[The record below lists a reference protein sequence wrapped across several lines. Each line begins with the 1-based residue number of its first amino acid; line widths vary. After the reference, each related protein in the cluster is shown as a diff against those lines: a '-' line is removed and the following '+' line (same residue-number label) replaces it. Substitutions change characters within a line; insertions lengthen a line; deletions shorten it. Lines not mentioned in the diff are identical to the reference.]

1 MAKTAI
7 IYTRVS
13 THDQAETG
21 YSLDDQ
27 EARLRKFCKDKNI
40 EIVRHFQEDVSAKTF
55 NRPEFQKLVAYVE
68 GDRGAVDLLVV
79 ARWDRFSRNLE
90 ESLKMISRLED
101 LGVTV
106 KPIEADVDTSVPQNL
121 MLYYM
126 NLMMPEIDNKVRSLN
141 TKRGMREAKRG
152 GRWVSKPPKGYD
164 LRRDASN
171 KPILV
176 PNAEAHL
183 VVKSYEEFAKGI

>member
-1 MAKTAI
+1 MAKKAI

-27 EARLRKFCKDKNI
+27 EARLINFCKEKGI

-55 NRPEFQKLVAYVE
+55 DRPEFQRLVAYVE
-68 GDRGAVDLLVV
+68 ENRGVVDLLIVV
-79 ARWDRFSRNLE
+79 RWDRFSRNFEASLE
-90 ESLKMISRLED
+90 MIRRLKD
-101 LGVTV
+101 LGVEV
-106 KPIEADVDTSVPQNL
+106 KPIEMDVDTSIPENL
-121 MLYYM
+121 LLHYL
-126 NLMMPEIDNKVRSLN
+126 NLIIPEIDNKRRSLN
-141 TKRGMREAKRG
+141 TLRGMREAKRG

-176 PNAEAHL
+176 RNEEADL
-183 VVKSYEEFAKGI
+183 VVKSYE